1 MLFIEAVGKAAPAHI
16 AGKGFLFFRRRQPVF
31 LLDPLQGADGGH
43 IGRMLFRLAAH
54 AQRPICD
61 AEVMPLLGWYLRVER
76 CKAHTLLYGLR
87 CGEIGFL
94 FGGYFRPG
102 YLHFCFCGR
111 FRLHFWFLWRQFGR
125 KIIRPTF
132 AGDHDRNTERFQLA
146 LHRFQRRDRKS
157 GHQIGAASAADSTFR
172 CGISE
177 LVMQCLGILFKRLV
191 EISNLYQY
199 QRIRILCA
207 QCGILLPNRAC
218 LCHWHLQR
226 FFKAK
231 HGIGAVQIGPHGFQ
245 PLLPQVIVPV
255 VRFRGFPCGEHIL
268 INFLH
273 PVSVQKLCGHSFDA
287 LPIVCNGVLGKRPH
301 HILRRIHE
309 EIYDLPGQLFPL
321 IFRHG
326 RPVGIGE
333 EFVLGDQFS
342 DAFGRLRPF
351 QRDLGI
357 GGRDTAVTEL
367 DALATDAGNIV
378 ISAAVTA
385 VLAVIILEVFFPLG
399 LILVGGVKS
408 VHAETVV
415 GASTALTQHLV
426 DLVGG
431 NKKLPV
437 GSKPVG
443 NGKMQR
449 LSLKVTEPLQYL
461 FRTVAPETQQ
471 VLPGVQRIVERSP
484 LIHAFLQGIR
494 LAEKAIDL
502 LLHFRIAALDGMG
515 QHGLRQK
522 ARFPCFLRYVPAGI
536 GDAVRQLHP
545 LVMLDFIQFA
555 LRHIPPQ
562 IQQLPDALRCFLP

>member
-1 MLFIEAVGKAAPAHI
+1 MVFDVAVLHGGGVVPALHPDQPRLLNSGLI
-16 AGKGFLFFRRRQPVF
+16 VAFFHVRVLEDVVREVLVQLRR
-31 LLDPLQGADGGH
+31 A
-43 IGRMLFRLAAH
+43 RLH
-54 AQRPICD
+54 R
-61 AEVMPLLGWYLRVER
+61 LLRVEHER
-76 CKAHTLLYGLR
+76 QFLVFDPQRAHALHGRDLVFRDDDGHIVSVIAHMPVEQMPVGHVLMARIHRPRMTRRWERMLR
-87 CGEIGFL
+87 HVEAGQHLHHAVDL
-94 FGGYFRPG
+94 FGGGLVHGFDQPVRD
-102 YLHFCFCGR
+102 LR
-111 FRLHFWFLWRQFGR
+111 VLDADIERL
-125 KIIRPTF
+125 
-132 AGDHDRNTERFQLA
+132 A
-146 LHRFQRRDRKS
+146 

-218 LCHWHLQR
+218 LYRWHLQR

-231 HGIGAVQIGPHGFQ
+231 HGIGAVQIGPHGFYT
-245 PLLPQVIVPV
+245 LLAQGIVPILL
-255 VRFRGFPCGEHIL
+255 FRGFPGREHIL

-357 GGRDTAVTEL
+357 GGRDTAVAEL
-367 DALATDAGNIV
+367 NALATGVGEIV
-378 ISAAVTA
+378 IPAALTA
-385 VLAVIILEVFFPLG
+385 VLAVIILEVFFTLG
-399 LILVGGVKS
+399 LILVRGVKS
-408 VHAETVV
+408 VHAKAIV
-415 GASTALTQHLV
+415 GAAVPSTQHLV
-426 DLVGG
+426 DLIGG
-431 NKKLPV
+431 NNKLPV

-443 NGKMQR
+443 NGKMKR
-449 LSLKVTEPLQYL
+449 LPL
-461 FRTVAPETQQ
+461 
-471 VLPGVQRIVERSP
+471 
-484 LIHAFLQGIR
+484 
-494 LAEKAIDL
+494 
-502 LLHFRIAALDGMG
+502 
-515 QHGLRQK
+515 
-522 ARFPCFLRYVPAGI
+522 
-536 GDAVRQLHP
+536 
-545 LVMLDFIQFA
+545 
-555 LRHIPPQ
+555 
-562 IQQLPDALRCFLP
+562 